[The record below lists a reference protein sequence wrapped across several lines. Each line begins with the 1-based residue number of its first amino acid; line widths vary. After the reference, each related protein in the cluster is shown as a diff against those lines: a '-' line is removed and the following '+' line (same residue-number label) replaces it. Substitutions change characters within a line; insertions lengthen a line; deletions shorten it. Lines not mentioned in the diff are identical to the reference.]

1 MRGYAKIEAW
11 KLADDLT
18 VAVYERTRPF
28 LGGDLRFNRSIAPR
42 ILFSSSKH
50 RRWGVAREQEGLS
63 PFSIATIASLIVI
76 SLMHWSSRQLSV
88 VS

>member
-42 ILFSSSKH
+42 ILFIPANIVDGAS
-50 RRWGVAREQEGLS
+50 RENKRDYLHFLLRLS
-63 PFSIATIASLIVI
+63 RA
-76 SLMHWSSRQLSV
+76 
-88 VS
+88 